1 MKDNFSFIHSLVYHT
16 IDTWTYDTTAKAH
29 DFYSKWC
36 QAKYHGLKPTT
47 DWNKTKAILHCH
59 HYGDYITFVQQ
70 CPLINKTYGI
80 AWDTH
85 NNILHYRIR
94 NKPQTEYYNYLSD
107 KATLHYQQMQHT
119 AHNFE
124 KEVHRMDTHMEEID
138 TKLLYWEQH
147 ATHQVTKGHDQIT
160 K

>member
-1 MKDNFSFIHSLVYHT
+1 MAATGIGGNDKNKNKKMIILSSCHSCVVTRKMHHHTTSSF
-16 IDTWTYDTTAKAH
+16 
-29 DFYSKWC
+29 
-36 QAKYHGLKPTT
+36 
-47 DWNKTKAILHCH
+47 
-59 HYGDYITFVQQ
+59 YGDYITFVQQ

-85 NNILHYRIR
+85 NNILHYRIQ

-107 KATLHYQQMQHT
+107 KATLHYQQMQHM
-119 AHNFE
+119 AQNFE
-124 KEVHRMDTHMEEID
+124 KEVHCMDTHMEEID